1 MFLQT
6 RLRNIRH
13 HFERSISA
21 NTARRRKLF
30 SARFSV
36 VGFHWLLE
44 HFLIFLL
51 SADVDRLRKM
61 TFQKTTKK
69 FIDTL
74 FLPKRKRK

>member
-6 RLRNIRH
+6 RPRNIR

-21 NTARRRKLF
+21 NTVRRRKLF

-51 SADVDRLRKM
+51 SADVDCLRKM

-74 FLPKRKRK
+74 FLTTRKRK